1 MDTEKNQRAWL
12 LWETEMSFVKLWQK
26 VQRNKKKSDEALDVG
41 RNQVMIILVIC
52 VDDIKPQAIKFRH
65 KRYLTLF
72 YFNSAYVNIS
82 STTVK
87 IA

>member
-1 MDTEKNQRAWL
+1 
-12 LWETEMSFVKLWQK
+12 
-26 VQRNKKKSDEALDVG
+26 
-41 RNQVMIILVIC
+41 MIILVIC

-65 KRYLTLF
+65 ERYLTLS
-72 YFNSAYVNIS
+72 YFNSAYVNIL